1 MELLIKSILATLLL
15 IAPTF
20 LLVVL
25 GGVLIKDAYDVLTN
39 QNKEETNVNDI
50 LEPTDKIVWIDD
62 IPVVESVA

>member
-20 LLVVL
+20 LLIVL